1 MSDSLRYKIVLWMVW
16 AQIALLPVVIIMM
29 NVTGNGLLWRWNLP
43 NNLMVGGYILGLLA
57 LPVSRG
63 LEKPKLLKWW
73 LRIDFWLSLIFSY
86 IALPL
91 LYVSGRHHI
100 DAEDGNYILY
110 HKTSIMAAPRFIL
123 GEKDGLFIRELPY
136 SIERDGFDNIEIKC
150 FKVDTLKGCLYGMDC
165 GAPPTVWVLPIDSVE
180 YHKHA
185 PEITSL
191 IDSLYQAQPLMKP
204 KFCGT
209 FVFPDNFVELSYFGE
224 QVSYNDTTTYDIE
237 CEGRNVTVAI
247 LNGNYP
253 VPQLTFSKDSV
264 GELSPK
270 RVRSFIEKLKGGKR

>member
-43 NNLMVGGYILGLLA
+43 NNLMVGSYILWLLA

-73 LRIDFWLSLIFSY
+73 LRIVFWASLILS
-86 IALPL
+86 ILAIQL
-91 LYVSGRHHI
+91 LTVGRYHI
-100 DAEDGNYILY
+100 DAENGEYVLY
-110 HKTSIMAAPRFIL
+110 HQTGFMVGAPYFKLGKKEGIVIRKLPQSIKTYGYDDIQ
-123 GEKDGLFIRELPY
+123 
-136 SIERDGFDNIEIKC
+136 IKC
-150 FKVDTLKGCLYGMDC
+150 FKVDTLKGSFYGMDC
-165 GAPPTVWVLPIDSVE
+165 GATPTAWVCPLDSGRYHEHAVE
-180 YHKHA
+180 IA
-185 PEITSL
+185 AI
-191 IDSLYQAQPLMKP
+191 IDSLYEAQPLMKQ

-209 FVFPDNFVELSYFGE
+209 FVFPDNFVELRYFGE

-247 LNGNYP
+247 LNGDYP
-253 VPQLTFSKDSV
+253 VPQLAFSKDSV
-264 GELSPK
+264 GELSP
-270 RVRSFIEKLKGGKR
+270 RGVRSFIERLKGGKR